1 MKALRIVI
9 ITVVL
14 LAIVGAGGFWLL
26 TSGTMLGQDL
36 RDYVSRQI
44 LQAVNDPLVPQ
55 LGWDKAEF
63 DRPGTLRLND
73 LSLVAPDGTDIV
85 RVATAEIVLTELPK
99 IGKPIAIERVT
110 LSNGTVRI
118 ISDGQGGYV
127 GLTPFVK
134 DSGEPREDEAEG
146 ERVQITDIL
155 NLRRIEITG
164 IDLVYDDGNEAGP
177 MELPGFELIADIKP
191 AGTSSQAEEGDLV
204 EAGEEAGPRRR
215 ISSGAP
221 SGEAW
226 YDLDFE
232 VGRRPGFILDVVGRF
247 NINTYA
253 AWLDGTTA
261 SITVDDNTLGS
272 LPGRVRNL
280 MEQYKVRGE
289 VTANINGLIDP
300 LTLANSNAT
309 AKINASGVNVSVG
322 EYRFPLKRMVVDA
335 TLQGALARLDTFELE
350 AVDGRLDATGSYPLD
365 GTGSGEVRWTATGF
379 DLQQFLATDP
389 GSGPPKIAGLFA
401 TEGRV
406 SVSGDDPQG
415 SLSGEGTFELTEGRL
430 VALPIVSQLANV
442 LAVFDALRSAT
453 TLNHRAKGTYAIA
466 PDRVVLSDTR
476 LVTTAFAAEIRG
488 PIYYDQTLDLRVNAG
503 PFRRAQQLFGETLSN
518 IFNTLTP
525 ELVTYRVRGTLAEP
539 TVSVSA
545 LGGGSD
551 KKDQKQPDAQAN
563 EARPTVQPEEQGA
576 TQDTGG

>member
-1 MKALRIVI
+1 MKALRNVVI
-9 ITVVL
+9 AVVVL
-14 LAIVGAGGFWLL
+14 ALVGVGGYWLL
-26 TSGTMLGQDL
+26 TSSTLIGQDL
-36 RDYVSRQI
+36 RDYVSKQI

-55 LGWDKAEF
+55 LDWDKAEF
-63 DRPGTLRLND
+63 ERPGTLRLND
-73 LSLVAPDGTDIV
+73 VSLVAPDGTDVV
-85 RVATAEIVLTELPK
+85 RVATAEIVLAELPS
-99 IGKPIAIERVT
+99 IGEPIAIERVT

-134 DSGEPREDEAEG
+134 DSGDPKEDETDG
-146 ERVQITDIL
+146 EKVQITDIL

-164 IDLVYDDGNEAGP
+164 INLVYDDGNEAGP
-177 MELPGFELIADIKP
+177 MELPGFELVMDIKP
-191 AGTSSQAEEGDLV
+191 AGTSNQAAEGDPV
-204 EAGEEAGPRRR
+204 EAGDEAGPRRM

-221 SGEAW
+221 TGEAW
-226 YDLDFE
+226 YDLDFD
-232 VGRRPGFILDVVGRF
+232 VGRKPGFVLDVVGRV

-261 SITVDDNTLGS
+261 SITVDENTLGS

-322 EYRFPLKRMVVDA
+322 EYRFPLTRMVVDA

-365 GTGSGEVRWTATGF
+365 GVGAGEVRWTATGF
-379 DLQQFLATDP
+379 DLQQFLASDP

-406 SVSGDDPQG
+406 SVSGENPQE
-415 SLSGEGTFELTEGRL
+415 SLSGEGTFELSKGRL
-430 VALPIVSQLANV
+430 VALPIVSQLANI
-442 LAVFDALRSAT
+442 LAVFDALESAT
-453 TLNHRAKGTYAIA
+453 TLNHRANGTYAIK

-476 LVTTAFAAEIRG
+476 LVTTAYAAEIRG
-488 PIYYDQTLDLRVNAG
+488 PIYYDQTLDLKVNAG

-518 IFNTLTP
+518 IFNALTP
-525 ELVTYRVRGTLAEP
+525 ELVTYRVRGTLSDP
-539 TVSVSA
+539 KVSVSA
-545 LGGGSD
+545 LGGGKD
-551 KKDQKQPDAQAN
+551 KEREQDAQPATTD
-563 EARPTVQPEEQGA
+563 ARPTVPPEGGS
-576 TQDTGG
+576 TQDTEG

>member
-1 MKALRIVI
+1 MKALRTIVI
-9 ITVVL
+9 AVVVL
-14 LAIVGAGGFWLL
+14 ALVGVGGFWLI
-26 TSGTMLGQDL
+26 TSATILGQDL
-36 RDYVSRQI
+36 RDYVSAQI

-73 LSLVAPDGTDIV
+73 VSLVAPDGTDIV
-85 RVATAEIVLTELPK
+85 RVATAEIVLTEVPK
-99 IGKPIAIERVT
+99 VGEPIAIERVT

-118 ISDGQGGYV
+118 ISDGQGGYI

-134 DSGEPREDEAEG
+134 DSDEPGDEDPEG
-146 ERVQITDIL
+146 EKVKITDIL

-177 MELPGFELIADIKP
+177 MELPGFEFIADIKP
-191 AGTSSQAEEGDLV
+191 AGSSNQAERDDPV
-204 EAGEEAGPRRR
+204 EAGDEAGPRRM

-221 SGEAW
+221 TGEAW

-232 VGRRPGFILDVVGRF
+232 VGRKPGFALDVVGRI

-261 SITVDDNTLGS
+261 SITVDETTLGS
-272 LPGRVRNL
+272 LPGRVRSL
-280 MEQYKVRGE
+280 MEQYKVSGE

-309 AKINASGVNVSVG
+309 ARINASGVNVSVG
-322 EYRFPLKRMVVDA
+322 EYRFPLSRMVVDA
-335 TLQGALARLDTFELE
+335 TLQGSLARLDTFEIE
-350 AVDGRLDATGSYPLD
+350 AVDGRLDATGTYPLD
-365 GTGSGEVRWTATGF
+365 GAGEGEIRWTVTGF
-379 DLQQFLATDP
+379 DLQQFLASDP

-406 SVSGDDPQG
+406 SVSGESPAQ
-415 SLSGEGTFELTEGRL
+415 SLSGKGTFELTEGRL
-430 VALPIVSQLANV
+430 VALPIVSQLADV

-453 TLNHRAKGTYAIA
+453 TLNHRANGNYAIS

-476 LVTTAFAAEIRG
+476 LVTTAFAAEISG
-488 PIYYDQTLDLRVNAG
+488 PIYFDQTLDLKVNAG

-525 ELVTYRVRGTLAEP
+525 DLITYRVRGTLSEP
-539 TVSVSA
+539 EVSVSA

-551 KKDQKQPDAQAN
+551 EHRPEVNPA
-563 EARPTVQPEEQGA
+563 EPPPTVAPEGEPSSKDE
-576 TQDTGG
+576 DTGG